1 MNKEV
6 EIKITSEIHQEDD
19 SAVFERE
26 GLGSLEKIGNN
37 WRLKYNEKN
46 KAGDVEVKLL
56 IKTNELV
63 MKRGYIKGDHTLMKF
78 DPGEKQE

>member
-37 WRLKYNEKN
+37 WRLKYNEKIRQ
-46 KAGDVEVKLL
+46 A
-56 IKTNELV
+56 
-63 MKRGYIKGDHTLMKF
+63 TLRLNY
-78 DPGEKQE
+78 

>member
-26 GLGSLEKIGNN
+26 GLGSLERIGNN

-46 KAGDVEVKLL
+46 KEGDVGVKLL
-56 IKTNELV
+56 IKPNELV
-63 MKRGYIKGDHTLMKF
+63 MQRGDIKAIIH
-78 DPGEKQE
+78 